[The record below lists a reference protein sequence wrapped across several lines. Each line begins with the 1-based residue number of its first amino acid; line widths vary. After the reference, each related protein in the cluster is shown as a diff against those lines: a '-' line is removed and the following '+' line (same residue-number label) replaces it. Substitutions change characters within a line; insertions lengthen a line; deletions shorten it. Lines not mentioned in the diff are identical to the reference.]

1 MLEHQYEADFEMQ
14 LKRNRAEAV
23 AREYARNKQMEAD
36 ERTRKGIENQ
46 QAWEEHNREKEA
58 RRQRNKENL
67 EKNPK
72 E

>member
-1 MLEHQYEADFEMQ
+1 
-14 LKRNRAEAV
+14 
-23 AREYARNKQMEAD
+23 MEAD